1 LDTRD
6 SGHPYEPYIIDQ
18 PASGVRKRL
27 FVHDPWVSVETAV
40 YRKAR

>member
-18 PASGVRKRL
+18 PANGVRKKL
-27 FVHDPWVSVETAV
+27 FVHDPWVVVETGV
-40 YRKAR
+40 YRQAK